1 MKDNKLAL
9 VYDNLDLKLTS
20 CEKVLGVLIDDNLTW
35 PNHFKY
41 FFKKD
46 IVIPLAF
53 GSDKIIPFFITQ
65 SVILQC
71 LYYASL

>member
-35 PNHFKY
+35 PNHFRY
-41 FFKKD
+41 VSKKKSSYLWLLVQ
-46 IVIPLAF
+46 IKSYL
-53 GSDKIIPFFITQ
+53 
-65 SVILQC
+65 
-71 LYYASL
+71 SL